1 MKPLVILRTVRSGAL
16 PDGKGAM
23 VEVETTEGLLELRFT
38 AEDAERLAS
47 AVQAARKELEA
58 LRVKT
63 GKPPLGTARTPQRW
77 ETAID
82 PVEQQALLR
91 THFSDGTTETTPI
104 PRPEIARITRFLD
117 EALKR
122 FEAGAEMRQ

>member
-1 MKPLVILRTVRSGAL
+1 MKPLVILRTLRSGAL
-16 PDGKGAM
+16 PDGKGALI
-23 VEVETTEGLLELRFT
+23 EVETSEGPLELRFT
-38 AEDAERLAS
+38 AEDAERLAA
-47 AVQAARKELEA
+47 AVQAARKDLEA

-63 GKPPLGTARTPQRW
+63 GKPPIAVARTPQRW

-91 THFSDGTTETTPI
+91 THFSDGTTETAQI
-104 PRPEIARITRFLD
+104 PRPEIARVSRFLE

>member
-1 MKPLVILRTVRSGAL
+1 MKPIVILRTLRSGAL
-16 PDGKGAM
+16 PDGKGAL
-23 VEVETTEGLLELRFT
+23 VELETTEGPLELRFT
-38 AEDAERLAS
+38 AEDAGPLAA
-47 AVQAARKELEA
+47 AVQAAREDLEA

-77 ETAID
+77 ETTID
-82 PVEQQALLR
+82 PVEQQALVR

>member
-16 PDGKGAM
+16 PDGKGAF
-23 VEVETTEGLLELRFT
+23 VEVETTEGPLELRFT
-38 AEDAERLAS
+38 AEDAGPFAA
-47 AVQAARKELEA
+47 AVQAAREDLEA

-63 GKPPLGTARTPQRW
+63 GKPPLGAPRTPQRW

-91 THFSDGTTETTPI
+91 THFNDGTTETTPI
-104 PRPEIARITRFLD
+104 PRPEIARIARFLD
-117 EALKR
+117 EALRR

>member
-1 MKPLVILRTVRSGAL
+1 VILRTLRSGAL
-16 PDGKGAM
+16 PDGKGAL
-23 VEVETTEGLLELRFT
+23 VELETTEGPLELRFT
-38 AEDAERLAS
+38 AEDAGPLAA
-47 AVQAARKELEA
+47 AVQAAREDLEA

-77 ETAID
+77 ETTID
-82 PVEQQALLR
+82 
-91 THFSDGTTETTPI
+91 

-117 EALKR
+117 AALKR

>member
-23 VEVETTEGLLELRFT
+23 VEVETTEGPLELRFT

-47 AVQAARKELEA
+47 AVQAARKDLEA

-91 THFSDGTTETTPI
+91 THFSDGTTESTSI

>member
-23 VEVETTEGLLELRFT
+23 VEVETTEGPLELRFT
-38 AEDAERLAS
+38 EEDAGRLAS
-47 AVQAARKELEA
+47 AVQAARKDLEA

-82 PVEQQALLR
+82 PVEQHALLR

-104 PRPEIARITRFLD
+104 PRPEIARITRFLA

-122 FEAGAEMRQ
+122 FESGAEMRQ